1 MSKIEVNDE
10 NFESEVLKSDTPV
23 LVDFWA
29 TWCGP
34 CRIQS
39 PIVEE
44 IANEAGGKFHV
55 AAVEVDIAPK
65 TSQAYNIL
73 SIPTLMLFKD
83 GKVAWQQAGLMQK
96 PAILSAIEKFL

>member
-10 NFESEVLKSDTPV
+10 NFESAVLKSDKPV

-44 IANEAGGKFHV
+44 IANEAGGKFQV
-55 AAVEVDIAPK
+55 AAVEVDVAPR
-65 TSQAYNIL
+65 TSQTYNIL

-96 PAILSAIEKFL
+96 PAILEEIGKFI

>member
-10 NFESEVLKSDTPV
+10 NFESEVLKSDKPV

-34 CRIQS
+34 CRVQS

-44 IANEAGGKFHV
+44 IANEAAGKFKV
-55 AAVEVDIAPK
+55 VAVEVDIAPR
-65 TSQAYNIL
+65 TSQTYNIL
-73 SIPTLMLFKD
+73 SIPTLMLFKG
-83 GKVAWQQAGLMQK
+83 GKVAWQQAGLQQK
-96 PAILSAIEKFL
+96 NVILSAIKTLV